1 MNHKKRTNSKSK
13 NEAVVDFR
21 MFAGGSTGKIGTAK
35 LVLVSAELRAG
46 STPSQNDG
54 SSKPWWH
61 TSLKPNSVFHLFRVA
76 FCSSDNVFSDQSW
89 SEAARMTKSA

>member
-35 LVLVSAELRAG
+35 LVLVSAELR
-46 STPSQNDG
+46 P
-54 SSKPWWH
+54 
-61 TSLKPNSVFHLFRVA
+61 
-76 FCSSDNVFSDQSW
+76 
-89 SEAARMTKSA
+89 AARPRRMMAAASHGGTQVLNPTLFSTFSELLSARLTMCSATKAGQKPPE